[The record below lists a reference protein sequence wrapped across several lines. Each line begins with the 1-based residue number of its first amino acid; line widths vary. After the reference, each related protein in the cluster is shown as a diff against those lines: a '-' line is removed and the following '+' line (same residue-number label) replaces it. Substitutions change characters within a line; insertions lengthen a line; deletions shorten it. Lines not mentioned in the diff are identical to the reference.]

1 MRKVLFLFV
10 IFFMIM
16 QTAQADLSVTGDSC
30 DIDLDARY
38 GDAKAKSATVKVHV
52 SNTGDAGEIITV
64 SVPNPPTGITT
75 SISSSDSSFTL
86 KSNKSEDVQIS
97 VTVAGDV
104 SEGAHTLTVSVNGAE
119 HNTATITIN
128 VDRLVPAHLAALQN
142 IRIDDPVVFNKPRK
156 EMEKT
161 GFKVEETFQIINDG
175 DTRMTLGS
183 VAAYGNPDAGM
194 TFSVNNPSTISEQ
207 STGTATLTITIPVS
221 APEGEHHGKLRV
233 DAGKAGSQ
241 TLTVTVT
248 VKHEVEFEMSSY
260 RSDFGRV
267 DVLKSVPLEIT
278 LSEVLGYKDITSVKI
293 VRDESQPGDGK
304 DDWMSVNL
312 PASTIPKGSSV
323 ALTFTLR
330 FRGETVVGRTYS
342 WRHLLTHSAGNGTI
356 ALKATATPIDIE
368 ATKNALQAIQGSG
381 SPDASNI
388 AGKSLGM
395 LSANAESAEQW
406 ASVASVSQASVT
418 FLDAMEQAVRKTG
431 EGDHG
436 AATNDLLVAG
446 IAVDTMQKSAK
457 TDAQTN
463 IHKMSNDY
471 ITGILQKES
480 IYFEKMAADAA
491 DDRTKI
497 IAYRRAAITYELLNS
512 PDQCS
517 AAYKLAAE
525 SVSSYNQKIESANN
539 NRVDA
544 EDAIRR
550 ASEDLYQWG
559 DAKLLVNPFAYDGT
573 SDGYRFAV
581 NMTETAANE
590 YQSAGEQE
598 LYNASS
604 ARADQLNNHWL
615 FLLSQFCIL
624 MIGYILLFVGAVVWC
639 VFAFMAFAADS
650 REEEFGDVVLLS

>member
-1 MRKVLFLFV
+1 
-10 IFFMIM
+10 
-16 QTAQADLSVTGDSC
+16 
-30 DIDLDARY
+30 
-38 GDAKAKSATVKVHV
+38 
-52 SNTGDAGEIITV
+52 
-64 SVPNPPTGITT
+64 
-75 SISSSDSSFTL
+75 
-86 KSNKSEDVQIS
+86 
-97 VTVAGDV
+97 
-104 SEGAHTLTVSVNGAE
+104 
-119 HNTATITIN
+119 
-128 VDRLVPAHLAALQN
+128 
-142 IRIDDPVVFNKPRK
+142 
-156 EMEKT
+156 MEKT
-161 GFKVEETFQIINDG
+161 GFKVEKTFQIVNDG
-175 DTRMTLGS
+175 DLSMTLAS

-194 TFSVNNPSTISEQ
+194 TFSVNHPSTISELGA
-207 STGTATLTITIPVS
+207 GTATLTITIPAS
-221 APEGEHHGKLRV
+221 APEGAHQGKLRV

-248 VKHEVEFEMSSY
+248 VKHEVKFEMSSY
-260 RSDFGRV
+260 STDFGRV

-278 LSEVLGYKDITSVKI
+278 LSEVFGYKDITSVKI
-293 VRDESQPGDGK
+293 VRDASQPGDGK

-330 FRGETVVGRTYS
+330 FRGETLVGRTYS

-356 ALKATATPIDIE
+356 ALKATATPIDI
-368 ATKNALQAIQGSG
+368 AVTKDALQTIQGSG
-381 SPDASNI
+381 SLDASNI
-388 AGKSLGM
+388 AGKALEM
-395 LSANAESAEQW
+395 LSSSAESAEQW
-406 ASVASVSQASVT
+406 ASVASISQASVT
-418 FLDAMEQAVRKTG
+418 FLDAMEQVVLKTG

-446 IAVDTMQKSAK
+446 IAVDAMQKSAK
-457 TDAQTN
+457 TQVQTN

-480 IYFEKMAADAA
+480 LYFEKMAADAE

-497 IAYRRAAITYELLNS
+497 IAYRHAAITYELLNS

-517 AAYKLAAE
+517 AAHKLAAE
-525 SVSSYNQKIESANN
+525 SVSAYNQKIESANN

-544 EDAIRR
+544 EDAVRR

-573 SDGYRFAV
+573 SDGYEFAV
-581 NMTETAANE
+581 NLTETAANE
-590 YQSAGEQE
+590 YRAAGEQE

-615 FLLSQFCIL
+615 FLLSQFCML